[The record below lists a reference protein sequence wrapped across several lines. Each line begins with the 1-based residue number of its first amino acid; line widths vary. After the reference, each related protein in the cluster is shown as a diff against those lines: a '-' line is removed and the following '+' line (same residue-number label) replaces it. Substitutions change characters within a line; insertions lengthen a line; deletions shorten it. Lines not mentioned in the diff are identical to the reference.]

1 MLPHCTTAKRIWRS
15 RNLRRRPIRLSQCW
29 SALSIGIPYIDI
41 AIFAVPFIPAGNYPY
56 KNPKRGAMILTWN
69 AVFRKRIP
77 ASPAILE
84 LPTIAESG
92 FPGFEVTVWY
102 GLLAP
107 AGTPATIV
115 RNLPLE
121 TAKTLAHPDLH

>member
-1 MLPHCTTAKRIWRS
+1 
-15 RNLRRRPIRLSQCW
+15 
-29 SALSIGIPYIDI
+29 
-41 AIFAVPFIPAGNYPY
+41 
-56 KNPKRGAMILTWN
+56 MILTWN

-121 TAKTLAHPDLH
+121 TAKTLAHPDLHAKLADLDLEGIGIRPMSLPRPSSPGSRSGRR